1 MTSLRFR
8 LLFAGLAAGLAAGP
22 ATALTADP
30 IGDFE
35 ATYVGPQVA
44 DADITGI
51 DVRFDGTTFTL
62 KTTTAGAIGT
72 TPGTFYV
79 WGINRGAG
87 IPRLQFVG
95 APPAIRPDLLFDAV
109 FLTYLDGSGELGIPQ
124 PNGPPVFTIYPGV
137 VSIAGDRLTATLAAS
152 LLPSTGFAPGGY
164 EFTVWS
170 HVPLDPQDSDAS
182 NARIADFSATVNPVP
197 EPATWA
203 MLITGFGLTGAM
215 TRRRRLHPVAH

>member
-1 MTSLRFR
+1 MTSLRF
-8 LLFAGLAAGLAAGP
+8 LMTCAGLAAGLAAAP
-22 ATALTADP
+22 ATASTADP
-30 IGDFE
+30 VGDFE
-35 ATYVGPQVA
+35 PTYVGPHVA

-51 DVRFDGTTFTL
+51 GVRFDGTNFTL
-62 KTTTAGAIGT
+62 STTVAGPIGT

-95 APPAIRPDLLFDAV
+95 APPPIRPDLLFDAV

-124 PNGPPVFTIYPGV
+124 PNGPPVFTIIPGA

-152 LLPSTGFAPGGY
+152 LLPSTGSAPGGY

-170 HVPLDPQDSDAS
+170 HVPVDPNDSDPS
-182 NARIADFSATVNPVP
+182 NARIADFSSTVNAVP

-203 MLITGFGLTGAM
+203 LLVAGFGLTGAM
-215 TRRRRLHPVAH
+215 TRRHRPRAIAA